1 MALVMPTKPVLAI
14 LLGAVLLAGTSARA
28 QQTPTLGELALKEQE
43 RRKALKA
50 SGAGKVLTNQD
61 LPRGVA
67 PATPAPGTPGA
78 AAAKPG
84 TEPTDKDKPE
94 EPPKDE
100 AWWKQRINQERE
112 GLRRNEMFAD
122 ALQTRIN
129 SLTTDFASRDDP
141 YQRARIGEDR
151 AKAILEMDRVK
162 AEIEETR
169 KKIAEIEEE
178 ARKAGVPPGWLR

>member
-1 MALVMPTKPVLAI
+1 MPTKSVLAI
-14 LLGAVLLAGTSARA
+14 LLGAALLAGTSARA

-61 LPRGVA
+61 LPRGIPPAA
-67 PATPAPGTPGA
+67 PPAA
-78 AAAKPG
+78 AAAKP
-84 TEPTDKDKPE
+84 TTDAAVKPE

-112 GLRRNEMFAD
+112 ALRRNEMFAD

-129 SLTTDFASRDDP
+129 SLTNDFASRDDP
-141 YQRARIGEDR
+141 YQRAVIAEDR
-151 AKAILEMDRVK
+151 AKAVLELDRVK
-162 AEIEETR
+162 GEIEQAR
-169 KKIAEIEEE
+169 KKIADIEEE